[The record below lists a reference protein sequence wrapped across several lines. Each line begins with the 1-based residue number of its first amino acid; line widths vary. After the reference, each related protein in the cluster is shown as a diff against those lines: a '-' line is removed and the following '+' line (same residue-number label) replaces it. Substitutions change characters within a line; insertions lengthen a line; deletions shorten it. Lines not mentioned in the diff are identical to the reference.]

1 MRSRD
6 GPKRAGATSLRV
18 EVVYALAHAQE
29 IVALD
34 LAEGS
39 VAGEAVAASG
49 MVQRHG
55 LALASLQLAVSGKA
69 VAPGERL
76 RDGDRVEILRNLAA
90 EPNAARRRRARRSRR
105 R

>member
-1 MRSRD
+1 M
-6 GPKRAGATSLRV
+6 RV

-34 LAEGS
+34 LDEGS
-39 VAGEAVAASG
+39 AAGEAVAASG
-49 MVQRHG
+49 IAARHG
-55 LALASLQLAVSGKA
+55 LAPAALRLAIAGKA
-69 VAPGERL
+69 VASGERL

-90 EPNAARRRRARRSRR
+90 EPNAARRGRARRSRR

>member
-1 MRSRD
+1 M
-6 GPKRAGATSLRV
+6 RV
-18 EVVYALAHAQE
+18 EVVYALAHAQD

-49 MVQRHG
+49 MAQRHG
-55 LALASLQLAVSGKA
+55 LALAALRLAVSGKA

-76 RDGDRVEILRNLAA
+76 RDGDRVELLRPLAMDPK
-90 EPNAARRRRARRSRR
+90 ERRRRRARGARRS
-105 R
+105 